1 MYSAL
6 LFFHSIFR
14 WLVLASLLYALFSA
28 YRGYKSNKAFTKT
41 DNSIRHWTATISHIQ
56 LMIGFTLY
64 FISPIVKYFL
74 AQKKEAIQHLDIA
87 FFGFIHISMMLVA
100 VVVITIGSALA
111 KRKPTDKEKFKTILL
126 WFSVA
131 LLIIFSAIPWPFSPL
146 ANRPYFRAF

>member
-1 MYSAL
+1 MYSTL
-6 LFFHSIFR
+6 LFFHSLFR
-14 WLVLASLLYALFSA
+14 WLVLASLLYTLLRA
-28 YRGYKSNKAFTKT
+28 YTGYTSNKVFTKT

-74 AQKKEAIQHLDIA
+74 AQKKEAIHHLDIA
-87 FFGFIHISMMLVA
+87 FFGIIHISLMLIA

-111 KRKPTDKEKFKTILL
+111 KRKPTDKEKFKTTLL
-126 WFSVA
+126 WFSIA